1 MQIDTQIR
9 SLRGVARAA
18 VLVLAAA
25 VAVAGAAPSAHAAD
39 EKAKTE
45 RTTGRLVKYD
55 KAAQTI
61 TVKDK
66 GKETVLSV
74 TAEGSVLT
82 RTTVT
87 KNAKPAKLDDL
98 AENAPVIVYWRM
110 GDDGTTKMARKIDM
124 PNVPRE
130 LEDEAEGGA
139 DAPE

>member
-1 MQIDTQIR
+1 MQIRTI
-9 SLRGVARAA
+9 RGVARAVA
-18 VLVLAAA
+18 LAAAAA
-25 VAVAGAAPSAHAAD
+25 VAVAGAAPPAHAAD

-55 KAAQTI
+55 KDAQTI

-66 GKETVLSV
+66 GKETVLKV

-87 KNAKPAKLDDL
+87 KNARPAKLDDL

-110 GDDGTTKMARKIDM
+110 GDDGSTKMARKIDM

-130 LEDEAEGGA
+130 LEEDGEGAE
-139 DAPE
+139 DAPQ

>member
-1 MQIDTQIR
+1 MQIRTI
-9 SLRGVARAA
+9 RGVARAA
-18 VLVLAAA
+18 ALVAAA
-25 VAVAGAAPSAHAAD
+25 AIALGGAAPSARAAD

-55 KAAQTI
+55 KGAQTI

-66 GKETVLSV
+66 GKETVLKV

-98 AENAPVIVYWRM
+98 TENAPVIVYWRM

-130 LEDEAEGGA
+130 LEEDEEGGA
-139 DAPE
+139 DAPQ